1 MHILLA
7 PNAFKNSLDAN
18 QVAQAIGEGL
28 QQSKLQCSVTYFP
41 VGDGG
46 DGTATLIIQ
55 QQKGKIVNV
64 EVHDPLGRKV
74 NASFGLIDDDK
85 TAVIE
90 LADASGIK
98 LLQHHELN
106 PLHATT
112 YGTGEL
118 IKHVLDRSVNKII
131 FCIGG
136 SATVDGGTGIL
147 QALGMKFLNNKNE
160 LLNRLPV
167 DLINLASID
176 TTNYDKRILNCELVI
191 LCDVENILLG
201 ENGAAKIFGSQKGA
215 TADDVNK
222 LEAALTKLH
231 DVTFKQTG
239 IDISTIKHGGAAG
252 GVAAGLSAYCNA
264 KIVNGIDYFLS
275 ITKFDGALQKADLV
289 ITGEGKI
296 DEQTL
301 HGKGPYGV
309 AIKSK
314 EKNIPVIGIAG
325 SIPLKINLQLQR
337 YFDALISINN
347 EAADINTAIENTTLN
362 LIRTGKMIGDLL
374 AIQFKMKTLIFFL
387 IILFIFIL
395 LPTTKYLLQ

>member
-7 PNAFKNSLDAN
+7 PNAFKNSIDAL
-18 QVAQAIGEGL
+18 QVAQAIGEGFL
-28 QQSKLQCSVTYFP
+28 QSKLQCSMEYFP

-46 DGTATLIIQ
+46 DGTGALIIQ
-55 QQKGKIVNV
+55 QQKGKITNV
-64 EVHDPLGRKV
+64 EANDPLGRKV
-74 NASFGLIDDDK
+74 NVFYGLIDDDK

-98 LLQHHELN
+98 LLQQHEFD

-118 IKHVLDRSVNKII
+118 IKHALERSVSKII
-131 FCIGG
+131 LCIGG

-147 QALGMKFLNNKNE
+147 QALGMNFLNNKNE
-160 LLNRLPV
+160 LLNRLPI

-176 TTNYDKRILNCELVI
+176 TTNFDKRILNCELVI

-201 ENGAAKIFGSQKGA
+201 ENGAAKVFGPQKGA
-215 TADDVNK
+215 TANDVNE
-222 LEAALTKLH
+222 LEAALTKFRN
-231 DVTFKQTG
+231 VSFKQAG
-239 IDISTIKHGGAAG
+239 IDISAIKHGGAAG

-264 KIVNGIDYFLS
+264 KLVNGIDYFLS
-275 ITKFDGALQKADLV
+275 ITKFDEALQKADLV
-289 ITGEGKI
+289 VTGEGKI

-309 AIKSK
+309 AVKAK
-314 EKNIPVIGIAG
+314 EKDISVIGIAG
-325 SIPLKINLQLQR
+325 SLPLKMNLQLQQ
-337 YFDALISINN
+337 YFNALISINN
-347 EAADINTAIENTTLN
+347 EAADINTAIENAKLN

-374 AIQFKMKTLIFFL
+374 AIQFKCKR
-387 IILFIFIL
+387 
-395 LPTTKYLLQ
+395 